1 MADPVRF
8 SFALTRAEYLAGAR
22 TGPGRVVRVGAVVG
36 AGLLAVGV
44 AAGLEVFTAMG
55 IMAVIAAALAW
66 LLPWW
71 QWTAEPALQAEEKW
85 TVDDD
90 GCTIVRPD
98 IETRVRWSFYRELV
112 DAGRVFVL
120 FGERGATDIVPKRAV
135 PADTFLERVG
145 AHVAV
150 REAAPAAEAGWTD

>member
-1 MADPVRF
+1 MATPVRF

-36 AGLLAVGV
+36 AGVLAVGV
-44 AAGLEVFTAMG
+44 AGGFEIVTAMG
-55 IMAVIAAALAW
+55 IMAVLVAALAW

-71 QWTAEPALQAEEKW
+71 QWTAEPALQAEETW

-98 IETRVRWSFYRELV
+98 IETHVQWAFYRELV

-120 FGERGATDIVPKRAV
+120 LGERGATDVVPKRAV
-135 PADTFLERVG
+135 PTEAFLEHVR

-150 REAAPAAEAGWTD
+150 REATPATDAGWTD